1 MRKIIKM
8 KRIDEH
14 TFIVGGNTIIR
25 TQQKNTPMTEPHS
38 TAKLTDGSEL
48 GNEAWC
54 DWGNDNLYPKKLM
67 EKLSKVGAA
76 VGGLEVLKSAHYG
89 LGLKIFE
96 LVETDEEAKFR
107 EKIPSRVPEI
117 YDFFDRTQFELVMS
131 DIVSDYESLGVA
143 FPEFLLSPNGEKI
156 ISVTRHQASYCRFEK
171 PKNGMI
177 QHVFINTA
185 WGESEFDMKNTIKV
199 PCFSQFLSMEEIKTY
214 CKAKNIKKFIVPII
228 NTLTIEKVYPSVGW
242 HSSFKSG
249 WMDVVLSVP
258 ELKKYMFEQQF
269 NFKYLVHIADDYF
282 AHRYGKDEWAKF
294 DKEVKEQHRVNLVRA
309 IDEEMSGNKGA
320 GKSLISPFFRDMAGG
335 LIKGIQIEEIK
346 QTQSSG
352 DFLPDA
358 SAGNSEIL
366 FAMGVDPSLLGAG
379 VPGGKN
385 LSGSGS
391 DKREA
396 WTILCARLP
405 MKHTRTLWVFRLI
418 QKWNGWNP
426 DYVARFPNINL
437 TTLDKN
443 KNGSQKV
450 VNG

>member
-1 MRKIIKM
+1 M
-8 KRIDEH
+8 
-14 TFIVGGNTIIR
+14 
-25 TQQKNTPMTEPHS
+25 
-38 TAKLTDGSEL
+38 
-48 GNEAWC
+48 
-54 DWGNDNLYPKKLM
+54 
-67 EKLSKVGAA
+67 
-76 VGGLEVLKSAHYG
+76 
-89 LGLKIFE
+89 
-96 LVETDEEAKFR
+96 
-107 EKIPSRVPEI
+107 
-117 YDFFDRTQFELVMS
+117 
-131 DIVSDYESLGVA
+131 
-143 FPEFLLSPNGEKI
+143 
-156 ISVTRHQASYCRFEK
+156 
-171 PKNGMI
+171 
-177 QHVFINTA
+177 
-185 WGESEFDMKNTIKV
+185 
-199 PCFSQFLSMEEIKTY
+199 
-214 CKAKNIKKFIVPII
+214 
-228 NTLTIEKVYPSVGW
+228 
-242 HSSFKSG
+242 
-249 WMDVVLSVP
+249 
-258 ELKKYMFEQQF
+258 
-269 NFKYLVHIADDYF
+269 
-282 AHRYGKDEWAKF
+282 
-294 DKEVKEQHRVNLVRA
+294 NLVRA

-366 FAMGVDPSLLGAG
+366 FAMGVDPSPLGAG